1 MGSVEI
7 AKESERGII
16 DIETLTETNQ
26 KLIQTMDEVLEIQK
40 TGRQKRKDAEK
51 ELVNI
56 ENQLRKKML
65 EMNIE

>member
-1 MGSVEI
+1 
-7 AKESERGII
+7 
-16 DIETLTETNQ
+16 
-26 KLIQTMDEVLEIQK
+26 MDEVLEIQK